1 MTEITATLPP
11 RRASAR
17 LLQLLALALGSAL
30 VAAGMATV
38 VQSPLRS
45 DAAPAASGPLA
56 HTSPRPHEPVELTRL
71 PRDAAATAAAA
82 ARAAR
87 ELAALDTQLT
97 ADAAQGLDRGL
108 FVASP
113 GGVIATAAR
122 VARWRP
128 LVVRAVRGTRLDP
141 NLLEAMVFVESSGYR
156 NAVAGGSLA
165 SAAGLTQLTA
175 AGARSLGLTVEL
187 GRGRAR
193 LLASYGRRIDQRFVP
208 RAELRATAGYLA
220 RAQHVLGGAD
230 LAVASYHLGIANL
243 AAATAARH
251 VSYADLYFGSA
262 PDRNA
267 AVWQRLS
274 RNGTV
279 ARDYYWKV
287 LGAERVMRLYRGHR
301 GTLAYEAHLQ
311 ARKNSAEEVMHPRP
325 ATPRFHSPR
334 AIAAA
339 WQRHVLRAIP
349 RDSAATHIRVSRF
362 LGQLSHR
369 FGRSRRLYAGLR
381 PQALDVL
388 LFIGRRVHELSHSS
402 RPLLVTSAVRD
413 DSYQR
418 VLTRFNPNATRTY
431 SMHTTGYAFDILR
444 SYANPRQAAAFQF
457 VLERLQ
463 ALHAIAY
470 IREFSAMHI
479 AVSSDVSLDVLR
491 RAG

>member
-1 MTEITATLPP
+1 MTEITAELP
-11 RRASAR
+11 RGRASVR

-30 VAAGMATV
+30 LAAGVSTHVWPA
-38 VQSPLRS
+38 LRPA
-45 DAAPAASGPLA
+45 AAPVLSGPEA
-56 HTSPRPHEPVELTRL
+56 HIVPRPHEPVELTRL
-71 PRDAAATAAAA
+71 PRDAATAAAA
-82 ARAAR
+82 QAARAQ
-87 ELAALDTQLT
+87 AALDPQLA
-97 ADAAQGLDRGL
+97 ADAALGFDRGL

-128 LVVRAVRGTRLDP
+128 LVLRAVRGTGIDP
-141 NLLEAMVFVESSGYR
+141 NLLEAMVLVESSGYR
-156 NAVAGGSLA
+156 NAIAGGSLA
-165 SAAGLTQLTA
+165 SPAGLTQLTA
-175 AGARSLGLTVEL
+175 AGARSLGLTVQL

-193 LLASYGRRIDQRFVP
+193 LLASYGRRVDQRFVA
-208 RAELRATAGYLA
+208 RAELRATAGYLVRA
-220 RAQHVLGGAD
+220 RRVLGGAD

-243 AAATAARH
+243 AAATAGRK

-262 PDRNA
+262 PDRSA
-267 AVWQRLS
+267 SVWQRLS
-274 RNGTV
+274 RNGAV

-287 LGAERVMRLYRGHR
+287 LAAERVMRLYRSDR
-301 GTLAYEAHLQ
+301 GLLAYEARLQ
-311 ARKNSAEEVMHPRP
+311 ARKNSSEEVLHPRR
-325 ATPRFHSPR
+325 ATPQFHTPR
-334 AIAAA
+334 DIAVA
-339 WQRHVLRAIP
+339 WERHELRAIP
-349 RDSAATHIRVSRF
+349 RDSAVTHIRVSRF

-381 PQALDVL
+381 PQALEVL
-388 LFIGRRVHELSHSS
+388 LFIGRRVHELSQAE

-413 DSYQR
+413 DRYQR
-418 VLTRFNPNATRTY
+418 LLTRFNPNATRAY

-479 AVSSDVSLDVLR
+479 AVASDVSLDVLR